1 MDEQRA
7 TLAKELEGYVKE
19 KLDIKERKDALDA
32 KEKYL
37 KKRYEEA

>member
-7 TLAKELEGYVKE
+7 ALAKELEEYVKM
-19 KLDIKERKDALDA
+19 KLDIKQRQDSLDA